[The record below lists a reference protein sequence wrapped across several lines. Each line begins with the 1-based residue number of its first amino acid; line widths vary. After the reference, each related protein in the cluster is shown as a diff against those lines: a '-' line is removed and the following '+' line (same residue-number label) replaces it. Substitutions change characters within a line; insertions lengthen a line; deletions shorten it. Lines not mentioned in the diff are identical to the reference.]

1 MLAASS
7 IYIILASC
15 LLARYETVIIY
26 LSGTV
31 IVADKAV
38 TYMDTIIA
46 LRFN

>member
-1 MLAASS
+1 MAASP

-15 LLARYETVIIY
+15 LLARYETVCIY

-31 IVADKAV
+31 IVADTAV

-46 LRFN
+46 LRFS